1 MRRDTYTYLVSSVVD
16 VLEELVQRSITFK
29 LFALQLFLFDL
40 DVCTVQNRTVRIKPA
55 AIEVTLCQGTAQSAQ
70 VLFRGE

>member
-29 LFALQLFLFDL
+29 LFALQLF
-40 DVCTVQNRTVRIKPA
+40 
-55 AIEVTLCQGTAQSAQ
+55 
-70 VLFRGE
+70 